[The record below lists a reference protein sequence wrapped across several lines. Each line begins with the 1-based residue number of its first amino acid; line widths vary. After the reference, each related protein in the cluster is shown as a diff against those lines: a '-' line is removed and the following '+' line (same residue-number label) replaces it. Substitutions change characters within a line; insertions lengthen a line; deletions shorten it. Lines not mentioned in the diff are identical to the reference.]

1 MSLSPKHVGQI
12 EQAAAA
18 YRDAFDEV
26 RALLDRL
33 VVRGLPEHVFALD
46 RMDVEEIGQIS
57 KEIARAEQ
65 RRRQWRAALHAMC
78 ELAALDSTAPLD
90 EPRVQDTLDPD
101 SLHDLGAAEAAPAVD
116 PSALSGLDRFISV
129 VQYARTAGC
138 MYVDGRFEP
147 VLQGR
152 R

>member
-12 EQAAAA
+12 EQAAAS
-18 YRDAFDEV
+18 YREAFDEV
-26 RALLDRL
+26 RALIDQLA
-33 VVRGLPEHVFALD
+33 VRGLPEHVFALD

-57 KEIARAEQ
+57 KPIARAEQ

-78 ELAALDSTAPLD
+78 ELAALDSAAAPH
-90 EPRVQDTLDPD
+90 EPRAQDTLDPD
-101 SLHDLGAAEAAPAVD
+101 TLQGLGAPEAAPPVD